1 MTSTQSPN
9 LSDSSVA
16 AVVAAARERCG
27 MSSTNTPSTNQTH
40 TCNSESPTGSNVSS
54 IYDCIERAIGYGLE
68 PPVYADPERRP
79 PLETYRVTATE
90 HGSIYR
96 ATDAFRTW
104 FDKCYPIKGGDHR
117 AGGEAARPTSQG
129 VGGAEG
135 SRKQTEL
142 IEGSPPKKRASW
154 MT

>member
-27 MSSTNTPSTNQTH
+27 ISSTNTPSTNRIH

-54 IYDCIERAIGYGLE
+54 IYDCIERAFGYGIE
-68 PPVYADPERRP
+68 PPVYAHPERRP
-79 PLETYRVTATE
+79 PLETYTVTPTE
-90 HGSIYR
+90 HGSVVR

-104 FDKCYPIKGGDHR
+104 FDTCYPIKGGDHR
-117 AGGEAARPTSQG
+117 AGGEVARHAPQG
-129 VGGAEG
+129 AGRATA
-135 SRKQTEL
+135 SRRQIEL
-142 IEGSPPKKRASW
+142 TEGSPPKKRASW

>member
-27 MSSTNTPSTNQTH
+27 ISSTNTPSTSQTH
-40 TCNSESPTGSNVSS
+40 TSNSESATGSNASS
-54 IYDCIERAIGYGLE
+54 IYDCIERAIGYGIE

-79 PLETYRVTATE
+79 PLETYRITATE

-104 FDKCYPIKGGDHR
+104 FDYCYPIKGGDHR
-117 AGGEAARPTSQG
+117 AGGEVARHAPQG
-129 VGGAEG
+129 VGGAER

-142 IEGSPPKKRASW
+142 IGYGSQSDLS
-154 MT
+154 TL